1 MREQSLQRS
10 QGFSLIEMMFVIVI
24 IAIITVTTV
33 DIMRSRL
40 SSALIRKTASQMELI
55 LQAESAYY
63 SDHQNTI
70 PTQFSDLQPYLT
82 LTSDANPW
90 GSPYTLTPP
99 ANTSPNTLTVTTT
112 VPNTNVALQL
122 IGLLPNASCAGT
134 PSNCN
139 VASPQVTASV
149 PLSQANR
156 FLFNSSY
163 RAIFWP
169 TAGGSSRVNYTF
181 PANACPT
188 GYILYVNA
196 YLDINPS
203 AEYPLSYGPASN
215 TTVSAPGNN
224 TYYISPRVYNHSSVA
239 DDGKLEYLPVS
250 GFKTQGGGP
259 ICIFGSGSDMPTCNT
274 IGNTFNID
282 LFYTISNSFFA
293 DEFQNQSAQ
302 HVTLPGAASTDNSY
316 KMNMIKQAGTLSHG
330 LASYDIYP
338 LGSYTSSGVAD
349 VLMGTLNSDLSVSL
363 TNVQSGC
370 NYSDPANHNCSF
382 ESQGR
387 RDPQAGFIGY
397 LTVQEWCQLPSNG
410 NISN

>member
-1 MREQSLQRS
+1 MRKESLPRN

-33 DIMRSRL
+33 NIMRSRL
-40 SSALIRKTASQMELI
+40 SSALVRKAASQMELI

-63 SDHQNTI
+63 SDHQNTV
-70 PTQFSDLQPYLT
+70 PTQFSDLQAYLT
-82 LTSDANPW
+82 LASNTNPW
-90 GSPYTLTPP
+90 GAAYTLTPP
-99 ANTSPNTLTVTTT
+99 ANTPANTLTVTTT
-112 VPNTNVALQL
+112 VPNANVALQL
-122 IGLLPNASCAGT
+122 VGLLPNASCAGT
-134 PSNCN
+134 PPNCN
-139 VASPQVTASV
+139 VASPQVTASI
-149 PLSQANR
+149 PLSQTNK

-169 TAGGSSRVNYTF
+169 TSGGSSRVNYVF

-196 YLDINPS
+196 YLDINPN
-203 AEYPLSYGPASN
+203 AEYPLSSGPASN
-215 TTVSAPGNN
+215 STISAPGYN
-224 TYYISPRVYNHSSVA
+224 TYYVSPLVYNRHSLG
-239 DDGKLEYLPVS
+239 DNGKLEYLPVT

-259 ICIFGSGSDMPTCNT
+259 ICIFGSGPDMPTCDT
-274 IGNTFNID
+274 LGNTFNID
-282 LFYTISNSFFA
+282 LFYTINNSFFSN
-293 DEFQNQSAQ
+293 EYQQ
-302 HVTLPGAASTDNSY
+302 HNSEYVYLPGTNGSSDS
-316 KMNMIKQAGTLSHG
+316 KMNMIKQAGSTPHG

-338 LGSYTSSGVAD
+338 LGAHIADGGQD
-349 VLMGTLNSDLSVSL
+349 VLMGTLNSDSSVSL
-363 TNVQSGC
+363 TYVQSTC
-370 NYSDPANHNCSF
+370 SYSDPATHNCSL